1 MTHKKSTYGILKY
14 FTAVI
19 LLLSLLLLATA
30 CDKGEE
36 GVQGNASEYSDAS
49 SAPQNLPWDPEKLDY
64 IDNLFAVLPI
74 EDDIGKYTGQRYEAP
89 ESEHSVSPII
99 FIPKN
104 TIYDVR
110 IFTINDDWADISDK
124 KIEKI
129 LFETEKV
136 TPQKPLIADIQ
147 FVDLFAVRGISFKD
161 ENGNE
166 HFYEISDSPI
176 DGSLIISKFKNGE
189 TEESQGGEESNSV
202 DEIYCVKQWEESEDK
217 KTIFFEE
224 YSNGVILEN
233 TVFFEDSEKKIKK
246 SETLTRSS
254 ELLRE
259 VDYKDGE
266 PTEKRCFKDGALL
279 YSLKM
284 DVFEYEDSHIFGTE
298 VRHTYDSSGR
308 LLSSH
313 YGKSDVY
320 YLSDGKTYY
329 LCYDD
334 PSDPWDMKL
343 YNGFTEFYEYQEKVA
358 DFLADEE
365 GNYLSVK
372 QAGEGYTAEEA
383 EEIIKAALSFRDKIV
398 DMKKQWDEYIIEE

>member
-110 IFTINDDWADISDK
+110 IFTINDDWANISDK

-266 PTEKRCFKDGALL
+266 PTEKRFFKDGALL

-383 EEIIKAALSFRDKIV
+383 EEIIKAALSFRDEIV
-398 DMKKQWDEYIIEE
+398 DMRKQWDEYIIAE

>member
-1 MTHKKSTYGILKY
+1 MKKILALSIVFAFI
-14 FTAVI
+14 FTFLVGCNETVDVESGDESVAEQSAESKD
-19 LLLSLLLLATA
+19 LQAES
-30 CDKGEE
+30 
-36 GVQGNASEYSDAS
+36 ASEGSTEDAENSDTQES
-49 SAPQNLPWDPEKLDY
+49 SITN
-64 IDNLFAVLPI
+64 
-74 EDDIGKYTGQRYEAP
+74 
-89 ESEHSVSPII
+89 
-99 FIPKN
+99 
-104 TIYDVR
+104 
-110 IFTINDDWADISDK
+110 
-124 KIEKI
+124 
-129 LFETEKV
+129 
-136 TPQKPLIADIQ
+136 
-147 FVDLFAVRGISFKD
+147 
-161 ENGNE
+161 EN
-166 HFYEISDSPI
+166 S
-176 DGSLIISKFKNGE
+176 
-189 TEESQGGEESNSV
+189 SQGGEESNSV

-334 PSDPWDMKL
+334 PSDPWNMKL

-383 EEIIKAALSFRDKIV
+383 EEIIKAALSFRDEIV
-398 DMKKQWDEYIIEE
+398 DMRKQWDEYIIAE